1 MHIVS
6 QYEGPTPNGVDLN
19 ALHRKNSKLMTS
31 CDLKN
36 EVMSSKNELGLKNA
50 QMHIVSQYEGPTPNG
65 VGLNALHRLCHR
77 RRRRRPR

>member
-1 MHIVS
+1 MHTVF

-36 EVMSSKNELGLKNA
+36 EVMTLKIELGLEDLR
-50 QMHIVSQYEGPTPNG
+50 MHIVSLGRIKN
-65 VGLNALHRLCHR
+65 HR
-77 RRRRRPR
+77 